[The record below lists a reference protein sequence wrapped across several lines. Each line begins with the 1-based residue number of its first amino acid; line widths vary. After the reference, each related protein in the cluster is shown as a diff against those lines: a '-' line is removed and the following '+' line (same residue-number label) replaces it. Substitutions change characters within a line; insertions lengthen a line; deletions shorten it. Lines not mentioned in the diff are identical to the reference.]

1 MCIIVRDSMNYKF
14 TPATTILHLYD
25 VLYLLDNTAY
35 YRLAEHKG
43 YITIGDMLDKT
54 TVYRDF
60 MESTHSNAYHIINE
74 AMQQISFRELEGLYH
89 SHDGVDMSIYQLVS
103 IEEVRYA
110 KSCVRAFSS
119 NIELC
124 DTKYYHN
131 SELMDEVF
139 KVMSD
144 IKHECGIK

>member
-1 MCIIVRDSMNYKF
+1 MKYKF
-14 TPATTILHLYD
+14 TPCTTILHLYD
-25 VLYLLDNTAY
+25 VLYLLDNTAFY
-35 YRLAEHKG
+35 KLDGDKG
-43 YITIGDMLDKT
+43 YITIGDMLEAT
-54 TVYRDF
+54 TVFRDS
-60 MESTHSNAYHIINE
+60 MESSHSNAYHIINE
-74 AMQQISFRELEGLYH
+74 AMQHISFSELEELYH
-89 SHDGVDMSIYQLVS
+89 SHDNDDLSVYKLVS

-110 KSCVRAFSS
+110 KSCVRAFGS

-131 SELMDEVF
+131 SDLMDEVF

>member
-1 MCIIVRDSMNYKF
+1 MKYKF
-14 TPATTILHLYD
+14 TPATTLLHLYD
-25 VLYLLDNTAY
+25 VMYLLNNTAFY
-35 YRLAEHKG
+35 KLAEHKG
-43 YITIGDMLDKT
+43 YITIGSMLEAT
-54 TVYRDF
+54 TVFRDSK
-60 MESTHSNAYHIINE
+60 ESSHSNAYHIINE
-74 AMQQISFRELEGLYH
+74 AMRHISFHELEELYH
-89 SHDGVDMSIYQLVS
+89 SHDDVDMSIYKLVS

-144 IKHECGIK
+144 IKHECVIK